1 MNREYRRAVR
11 LVQSTLCN
19 WAQEPAAMQAG
30 VNHSS
35 RWPRGLELPLD
46 RQLVRRVQCI
56 AVWSAL
62 SAMLGLQRDM
72 TAGTSSIDGAGEAPS
87 SQAASSEK
95 ETVSLQER
103 TQELSWWLSLP
114 VVLQAA

>member
-1 MNREYRRAVR
+1 
-11 LVQSTLCN
+11 
-19 WAQEPAAMQAG
+19 
-30 VNHSS
+30 
-35 RWPRGLELPLD
+35 
-46 RQLVRRVQCI
+46 
-56 AVWSAL
+56 
-62 SAMLGLQRDM
+62 MLGLQRDM